1 MEQIKPDKR
10 YILAQ
15 PEDLSL
21 NLSLKS
27 SFNDLNEFNITKV
40 VSLVDLFNKER
51 NESTKY
57 RIYGNINYFSFLRN
71 KIKTPNTI
79 VDLFN
84 DNLTTTGFN
93 LEDFFDIKLLRPI
106 SPQSYSNQTNN
117 YIEKLS
123 AITNNNDCRL
133 NFFGYSRNI
142 YGEKNYNFK
151 FDAVNV
157 DPYQLIKINN
167 DIVYSNN
174 LYLGFIPKSNSN
186 YKFYEKIIDSNDF
199 ASELNSGTTYGYVE
213 SAFTA
218 NTVQII
224 DLLIVDS
231 EFDSAS
237 FEKYFKDK
245 LKNFLKIYNL
255 EPSIKNIKNNLRFIK
270 NYLDIG
276 NGDYKTKIPLD
287 FNQTVFSGGL
297 INFNKETYTISEK
310 IKKEYIFVITLVD
323 TYEGYDY
330 NYNAWK
336 AERGYTAFTRI
347 SETSTLVPSFK
358 VVVTID
364 FSFKFNPFYKIELK
378 KYDSIATEIFSGL
391 TSTST
396 PPITAVVVKD
406 KIIWKDLLEYGDPDN
421 YDNPF
426 VNNTHY
432 FFNDINFYL
441 KPDFSSKNTTV
452 LLNEFTIN
460 FTNNDFKFN
469 RDNINLIPK
478 TKKEIC

>member
-15 PEDLSL
+15 PEDLNL

-71 KIKTPNTI
+71 KNKTPNTI

-142 YGEKNYNFK
+142 YGEKIYNFK
-151 FDAVNV
+151 FDSVNV
-157 DPYQLIKINN
+157 DPYELIKINN
-167 DIVYSNN
+167 DIVYNNN
-174 LYLGFIPKSNSN
+174 LYLGFIPKFDSN
-186 YKFYEKIIDSNDF
+186 YKFFEKIIDTNDF
-199 ASELNSGTTYGYVE
+199 ISELTANTRYGYVE
-213 SAFTA
+213 SVFTA
-218 NTVQII
+218 NTAQII
-224 DLLIVDS
+224 NLIINGS

-255 EPSIKNIKNNLRFIK
+255 EPSIQNIKNNLRFIK

-310 IKKEYIFVITLVD
+310 IKKEYIFVVTLVD

-330 NYNAWK
+330 NYNTWK
-336 AERGYTAFTRI
+336 TERGYTDFTI
-347 SETSTLVPSFK
+347 TETSTSVPSFK

-364 FSFKFNPFYKIELK
+364 FSFKFNPFRKIELK

-391 TSTST
+391 TSTSI

-406 KIIWKDLLEYGDPDN
+406 KIIWKDLLPYGDPDN

-426 VNNTHY
+426 LNNTHY

-441 KPDFSSKNTTV
+441 KPDFSSKNTTI

-460 FTNNDFKFN
+460 FTNNNFKFN
-469 RDNINLIPK
+469 RDNINITPK
-478 TKKEIC
+478 IKKEIC

>member
-84 DNLTTTGFN
+84 DRVTINNFN
-93 LEDFFDIKLLRPI
+93 FEDFFDIKLFRPI
-106 SPQSYSNQTNN
+106 NLQSYYNQTDN
-117 YIEKLS
+117 YIEQLS
-123 AITNNNDCRL
+123 AITNNNDFRL

-167 DIVYSNN
+167 DIIYNNN
-174 LYLGFIPKSNSN
+174 LYLGFIPKNDSN
-186 YKFYEKIIDSNDF
+186 YKFFEKIIDSDF
-199 ASELNSGTTYGYVE
+199 ISELSTGTTYGYVE
-213 SAFTA
+213 LDFTT
-218 NTVQII
+218 NINSII
-224 DLLIVDS
+224 TSLIAGS
-231 EFDSAS
+231 EFDFGS
-237 FEKYFKDK
+237 FVKYFQDK
-245 LKNFLKIYNL
+245 LKNFLKVYNL
-255 EPSIKNIKNNLRFIK
+255 EAKIPNIVINLRFIK

-276 NGDYKTKIPLD
+276 NGDYKNKIPLD

-297 INFNKETYTISEK
+297 INFNKETYSLNEK
-310 IKKEYIFVITLVD
+310 IKKEYTFVVTMVD
-323 TYEGYDY
+323 TFYAAQSTISYNQYITNNYSFFSYTTVNLGNGNYEIRT
-330 NYNAWK
+330 
-336 AERGYTAFTRI
+336 E
-347 SETSTLVPSFK
+347 
-358 VVVTID
+358 

-378 KYDSIATEIFSGL
+378 KYDPIATEIFSGL
-391 TSTST
+391 TSTSI
-396 PPITAVVVKD
+396 PPITAVVIKD
-406 KIIWKDLLEYGDPDN
+406 KIIWKDLLPYGDPDN

-441 KPDFSSKNTTV
+441 KPDFSSKNTTA
-452 LLNEFTIN
+452 LINEFTIN
-460 FTNNDFKFN
+460 FVNNDFKFN

>member
-71 KIKTPNTI
+71 KIKNPNNI

-84 DNLTTTGFN
+84 DNLTTTSFN
-93 LEDFFDIKLLRPI
+93 LEEFFDIKLFRPI
-106 SPQSYSNQTNN
+106 PLQSYNNQTNN
-117 YIEKLS
+117 YIEQLKP
-123 AITNNNDCRL
+123 ITNNNNCRL

-142 YGEKNYNFK
+142 YGEKIYNFK
-151 FDAVNV
+151 LDAVNV
-157 DPYQLIKINN
+157 DPYELIKINN
-167 DIVYSNN
+167 DIVYNNN
-174 LYLGFIPKSNSN
+174 LYLGFIPKFDSN
-186 YKFYEKIIDSNDF
+186 YKFFEKIIDTNDF
-199 ASELNSGTTYGYVE
+199 ASELTANTKYGYIE

-218 NTVQII
+218 NVNNII
-224 DLLIVDS
+224 NLLIVGSD
-231 EFDSAS
+231 FDSAS

-255 EPSIKNIKNNLRFIK
+255 EPSIQNIKNNLRFIK

-276 NGDYKTKIPLD
+276 NGDYKTKIPLN
-287 FNQTVFSGGL
+287 FSQTVFSGGL

-323 TYEGYDY
+323 TYQGFDY
-330 NYNAWK
+330 EYNDWK
-336 AERGYTAFTRI
+336 AERGYTAFTI
-347 SETSTLVPSFK
+347 SETSTSVPSFK
-358 VVVTID
+358 VVLRID

-391 TSTST
+391 SSTST

-441 KPDFSSKNTTV
+441 KPDFSSKNTTI

-469 RDNINLIPK
+469 RDNINLTPK

>member
-27 SFNDLNEFNITKV
+27 SFNDLNEFNVTKV

-71 KIKTPNTI
+71 KIKTANTI

-84 DNLTTTGFN
+84 DNYTTDGFN
-93 LEDFFDIKLLRPI
+93 LEDFFDIKLFRPI
-106 SPQSYSNQTNN
+106 TLQSYYNQTNN
-117 YIEKLS
+117 YIEQLKP
-123 AITNNNDCRL
+123 ITNINDYKL

-157 DPYQLIKINN
+157 DPYELIKINN
-167 DIVYSNN
+167 DIIYNNN
-174 LYLGFIPKSNSN
+174 LYLGFIPKPNSN
-186 YKFYEKIIDSNDF
+186 YKFYEKIIDNNDF
-199 ASELNSGTTYGYVE
+199 ISELNKNTTYGYVE

-224 DLLIVDS
+224 NLLIVDS
-231 EFDSAS
+231 DFEFVI

-255 EPSIKNIKNNLRFIK
+255 QVTIQNININLRFIK
-270 NYLDIG
+270 NYFDIG
-276 NGDYKTKIPLD
+276 NGDYKTKVILD
-287 FNQTVFSGGL
+287 FNQTVFSGGF
-297 INFNKETYTISEK
+297 INFNKETYLLNEK
-310 IKKEYIFVITLVD
+310 IKKEYIFVITMVD
-323 TYEGYDY
+323 TFYASQSSIQYGQYLSDNNYSLFKYDEISLGNGNYEI
-330 NYNAWK
+330 
-336 AERGYTAFTRI
+336 RT
-347 SETSTLVPSFK
+347 
-358 VVVTID
+358 D
-364 FSFKFNPFYKIELK
+364 FSFKFNPFYKIQLK

-396 PPITAVVVKD
+396 PTITSVVVKD

-426 VNNTHY
+426 LNNTHY

-441 KPDFSSKNTTV
+441 KPDFSSRNTTA
-452 LLNEFTIN
+452 LINEFKIN

-469 RDNINLIPK
+469 RDNINATPK

>member
-15 PEDLSL
+15 PEDLIL

-84 DNLTTTGFN
+84 DSFTTNSFN
-93 LEDFFDIKLLRPI
+93 LEDFFDIKLFRPI
-106 SPQSYSNQTNN
+106 NLQSYSNNQTNN
-117 YIEKLS
+117 YVEELTP
-123 AITNNNDCRL
+123 ITNINDYKL

-157 DPYQLIKINN
+157 DPYELIKVSN
-167 DIVYSNN
+167 DIIYSNN
-174 LYLGFIPKSNSN
+174 IYLGFIPKSNSN
-186 YKFYEKIIDSNDF
+186 YKFYEKIVDTNDF
-199 ASELNSGTTYGYVE
+199 ISELSTNTTYGYVE
-213 SAFTA
+213 SDFTA
-218 NTVQII
+218 NVNNII
-224 DLLIVDS
+224 NLLIVGS
-231 EFDSAS
+231 EFDFGT

-255 EPSIKNIKNNLRFIK
+255 QVTISNITNNLRFIK
-270 NYLDIG
+270 NYFDIG
-276 NGDYKTKIPLD
+276 NGDYKTKSILNL
-287 FNQTVFSGGL
+287 NQTVFSGGF
-297 INFNKETYTISEK
+297 INFNKETYLLNEK
-310 IKKEYIFVITLVD
+310 IKKEYIFVITMVD
-323 TYEGYDY
+323 TFYASQSSIPYSQYLND
-330 NYNAWK
+330 NY
-336 AERGYTAFTRI
+336 GF
-347 SETSTLVPSFK
+347 FK
-358 VVVTID
+358 VDVVDLGNGNYEIRTD

-391 TSTST
+391 SSTSI

-406 KIIWKDLLEYGDPDN
+406 KIIWKDLLPYGDPDN

-426 VNNTHY
+426 VNNAHY

-441 KPDFSSKNTTV
+441 KPDFSSRNTTA
-452 LLNEFTIN
+452 LINEFTIN

-469 RDNINLIPK
+469 RDNINATPK

>member
-84 DNLTTTGFN
+84 DIITINNFN
-93 LEDFFDIKLLRPI
+93 LEDFFDIKLFRPI
-106 SPQSYSNQTNN
+106 NLQSYYNQTDN
-117 YIEKLS
+117 YIEQLS
-123 AITNNNDCRL
+123 AITNNNDFRL

-151 FDAVNV
+151 FDSVNV
-157 DPYQLIKINN
+157 DPYQIVKINN
-167 DIVYSNN
+167 DLIYNNN
-174 LYLGFIPKSNSN
+174 LYLGFIPKNDSN
-186 YKFYEKIIDSNDF
+186 YKFFEKIIDSDF
-199 ASELNSGTTYGYVE
+199 ISELSTGTTYGYVE
-213 SAFTA
+213 LDFTT
-218 NTVQII
+218 NISSII
-224 DLLIVDS
+224 TLLIAGSDIN
-231 EFDSAS
+231 FGS
-237 FEKYFKDK
+237 FVKYFQDK
-245 LKNFLKIYNL
+245 LKNFLKVYNL
-255 EPSIKNIKNNLRFIK
+255 EAKIPNIVINLRFIK

-297 INFNKETYTISEK
+297 INFNKETYSLNEK
-310 IKKEYIFVITLVD
+310 IKKEYTIVVTMVD
-323 TYEGYDY
+323 TFYAAQSTIPYTQYLTDNYSFFTYTTVNLGNGNYEIRT
-330 NYNAWK
+330 
-336 AERGYTAFTRI
+336 E
-347 SETSTLVPSFK
+347 
-358 VVVTID
+358 

-378 KYDSIATEIFSGL
+378 KYDPIATEIFSGL
-391 TSTST
+391 TSTSI
-396 PPITAVVVKD
+396 PPITAVVIKD
-406 KIIWKDLLEYGDPDN
+406 KIIWKDLLPYGDPDN

-441 KPDFSSKNTTV
+441 KPDFSSKNTTA
-452 LLNEFTIN
+452 LINEFTIN
-460 FTNNDFKFN
+460 FVNNDFKFN

>member
-27 SFNDLNEFNITKV
+27 NFNDLNEFNVTKV

-71 KIKTPNTI
+71 KKKYPNSI
-79 VDLFN
+79 VDLF
-84 DNLTTTGFN
+84 DDIYTTNNFN
-93 LEDFFDIKLLRPI
+93 LEDFFNIKLFRLTPL
-106 SPQSYSNQTNN
+106 QSYYNQTNN
-117 YIEKLS
+117 YIEQLT
-123 AITNNNDCRL
+123 AITNSNDYKL
-133 NFFGYSRNI
+133 NFFAYSRNI

-151 FDAVNV
+151 FDAVNI
-157 DPYQLIKINN
+157 DPYELKKIDNDLIY
-167 DIVYSNN
+167 DNN
-174 LYLGFIPKSNSN
+174 LYLGFIPKYDSN

-199 ASELNSGTTYGYVE
+199 ISELNSGTTYGYLE
-213 SAFTA
+213 
-218 NTVQII
+218 
-224 DLLIVDS
+224 S
-231 EFDSAS
+231 EFATNVNSIINLIIIGSDFNFVS

-255 EPSIKNIKNNLRFIK
+255 KVTIPNINNNLRFIK
-270 NYLDIG
+270 NYFDIG
-276 NGDYKTKIPLD
+276 NGDYKTKIILD
-287 FNQTVFSGGL
+287 LNKTVFSGGF
-297 INFNKETYTISEK
+297 INFDKETYSFNEK
-310 IKKEYIFVITLVD
+310 IKKEYIFVVSLVD
-323 TYEGYDY
+323 TYQGPDF
-330 NYNAWK
+330 NYNTWK
-336 AERGYTAFTRI
+336 AERGYTDFKITEI
-347 SETSTLVPSFK
+347 STSVNGFK
-358 VVVTID
+358 AVVTID

-378 KYDSIATEIFSGL
+378 KYDSIPSEIFSGL
-391 TSTST
+391 SSTSI
-396 PPITAVVVKD
+396 PPVTSVVVKD
-406 KIIWKDLLEYGDPDN
+406 KIIWKDLLQYGDPNN

-426 VNNTHY
+426 LNNTHY

-441 KPDFSSKNTTV
+441 KPDFSSKNTTT
-452 LLNEFTIN
+452 LINEFAIN